1 MIAPWHLMMC
11 CIWALFIREILSDE
25 AEAARHFVQ
34 MVSSRNLRD
43 FSQLVRPG
51 RLERR
56 RGVVYAAIGVSTI
69 QKASAS
75 CQSVIGNL
83 GSLAVTSDEGLTF
96 LQPWFEARGA
106 DFWFDRV
113 VSLDGDFLRGLP
125 EFEAFTALRDKE
137 SDEKRLERKSL
148 SWSAIRRLRTAKI
161 AALVL
166 ATRLFEQ
173 SALFLDSDTL
183 ACAPLDAA
191 LATVGP
197 DVPIAFVPAPFSH
210 HVDILDTVYGVSGDP
225 PEPNTGVLA
234 LDTSAA
240 LPLLREWASVYW
252 SESLHLSSRQNP
264 MDQPPLR
271 VAMHKLGTKWA
282 QLEPMWNC
290 RGKLKLLSTAM
301 PMICGGLDK
310 STLHALLRFKI
321 DKADAKLRATK
332 AQYSRFERAQTK
344 GDCAVIHSHELPK
357 PMPQPWRASV
367 NLRQST
373 VVISLVDLTGT
384 TGVDHPSPLVAN
396 FGQASDWRRLADHTS
411 SSAAAF
417 EVASGDFALEAC
429 HLVERCAVVLLVD
442 EPWQRHM
449 RKAPY
454 SMLEY
459 LVPLWPQDLLHD
471 DNPRADRIRRL
482 GRTNLAVSVFHVLL
496 A

>member
-1 MIAPWHLMMC
+1 MRFV
-11 CIWALFIREILSDE
+11 WALFVREILSDE
-25 AEAARHFVQ
+25 AEAARRFVQ
-34 MVSSRNLRD
+34 MVSSRSLRD
-43 FSQLVRPG
+43 FPQLVRPG
-51 RLERR
+51 RLERQ

-96 LQPWFEARGA
+96 LQPWHEARGV

-125 EFEAFTALRDKE
+125 EFEAFTALRDKA
-137 SDEKRLERKSL
+137 SDTKRLERKSL
-148 SWSAIRRLRTAKI
+148 AWSAIRRLRTAKI

-166 ATRLFEQ
+166 ATRVFEQ

-191 LATVGP
+191 LAAVGP

-225 PEPNTGVLA
+225 PEPNSGVLA

-240 LPLLREWASVYW
+240 LPVLLEWASVYW
-252 SESLHLSSRQNP
+252 SESLQLSSRQNP

-271 VAMHKLGTKWA
+271 VAMHQLGTKWA
-282 QLEPMWNC
+282 QLEPKWNC
-290 RGKLKLLSTAM
+290 RGKLKLLSTPI
-301 PMICGGLDK
+301 PMICSGLDK
-310 STLHALLRFKI
+310 ATLHALLRFKI
-321 DKADAKLRATK
+321 DKADARLRATK
-332 AQYSRFERAQTK
+332 AQLNRFEKAQTR

-357 PMPQPWRASV
+357 PMPQPWLASD
-367 NLRQST
+367 NIQHST
-373 VVISLVDLTGT
+373 VVISLVDLTAT
-384 TGVDHPSPLVAN
+384 TGADHPSPVVAH
-396 FGQASDWRRLADHTS
+396 FDQATDWRRLADHPPG
-411 SSAAAF
+411 SATTF
-417 EVASGDFALEAC
+417 EVASGEFALEAC

-442 EPWQRHM
+442 EPWQRHL
-449 RKAPY
+449 RRAQY

-459 LVPLWPQDLLHD
+459 LVPLWPEDLHHA

-482 GRTNLAVSVFHVLL
+482 GRTNLAVSVFRLFS
-496 A
+496 